1 MKKIKKSIFDKRDTF
16 EISDG
21 NMLVLKTI
29 PEMMK
34 DEEFRNKL
42 RELVFDFTIKNKTR
56 RNVDITW

>member
-1 MKKIKKSIFDKRDTF
+1 MKKTTKKLFEKRNAF

-21 NMLVLKTI
+21 NLLVLKTI

-34 DEEFRNKL
+34 DEEYRNRL